1 MVSWR
6 KAIVCLEAELSSTAE
21 RLATAE
27 SGARHQAQRA
37 LRMKA
42 RVSEAERDAE
52 AQRTLDSEQQR
63 TLAALLRDRGKLEA
77 QLETQARRLATEY
90 DHSTVLQQQVDDLE
104 GKLRRARGAARE
116 GGKGGKGGRGGSGG
130 NGGSGD
136 GGHVGSPHLGALSSP
151 QYALGELNADGSSG
165 SAQQPRQRD
174 GSLRGP
180 RTLANARVQL
190 RDASV
195 EVERLTVALAREE
208 ANRAAT
214 CEALV
219 ASNEELRAA
228 NGVLTERVRLMDKE
242 AAAVRI
248 PSSPNTAEDLSM
260 QLKRADAELF
270 DHSSV
275 GVAVLTPDNPA
286 RRRTHTS
293 TPLVQAVPQT
303 GEARILNDTSE
314 GGACMGG
321 GSGGSVGGG
330 GSNDRDLLRGPW
342 DGGKLYIEAST
353 QTMAVAQ
360 SAMIDGVARVAAEEE
375 ERDWWEGEGGA
386 VYSPQHIDEDAQGYT
401 SMITGAN
408 VELPSDLTDDDSIR
422 SWQSSIMDSGSDA
435 SEAGEVAAAADG
447 VGGVDAV
454 NAINNE
460 SSATVAMA
468 NGRGGEAE
476 IISTRVLAA
485 AAGGEEKRTLSHKQG
500 NEADPRG
507 LGPEAVTRFVERN
520 KCATPPRSGDRRAP
534 RKRGRTPGGTY
545 YVSPQQ
551 VDAALNSGPSLHRA
565 ELDSSEEE
573 GPTAPSPPPRFSL
586 FSPPPK
592 AEVVGLAKVGVGS
605 ANFSQILAEGELSPR
620 SFVREREFHRRRE
633 VGIGT
638 PRDGAQDGLAVAR
651 EDGEVGGGVGGGA
664 GDGAGEG
671 EGNGTGEDG
680 GMGLVKP
687 FWHTFGRWVMGEPVA
702 TNTERRR
709 LWDEARGDGSGTKPA

>member
-1 MVSWR
+1 MPLFSPPSPLALLAPLVSQAATIGQQLLASNTELEGDVASWR
-6 KAIVCLEAELSSTAE
+6 EAIVLLEAELSSTAE

-52 AQRTLDSEQQR
+52 AQQTLDSEQQR

-90 DHSTVLQQQVDDLE
+90 DHSTSLQQQVDGLE
-104 GKLRRARGAARE
+104 GKLRRARRGVARE
-116 GGKGGKGGRGGSGG
+116 GGRGGRSGRRGSGGSGD

-136 GGHVGSPHLGALSSP
+136 SGHVESPHLGALLSP
-151 QYALGELNADGSSG
+151 QNALDELNTEESSLSASLG
-165 SAQQPRQRD
+165 FAQQPRQRD
-174 GSLRGP
+174 GGLRGP
-180 RTLANARVQL
+180 RTLANARMQL

-228 NGVLTERVRLMDKE
+228 NGVLAERVRLMDKE
-242 AAAVRI
+242 AAAIRI
-248 PSSPNTAEDLSM
+248 PPSPNTAEDLSM
-260 QLKRADAELF
+260 QLKRADAQLF

-293 TPLVQAVPQT
+293 APLAQAVPQT
-303 GEARILNDTSE
+303 GEARVLTDTSA
-314 GGACMGG
+314 GGGGGG
-321 GSGGSVGGG
+321 GSGGRG
-330 GSNDRDLLRGPW
+330 GSNDRDLMRGPW
-342 DGGKLYIEAST
+342 DGGKLYSEAST

-360 SAMIDGVARVAAEEE
+360 SAMVDGVARVAAEEE
-375 ERDWWEGEGGA
+375 EERDCWEREGGA
-386 VYSPQHIDEDAQGYT
+386 VHSPQHIYEGAPGYN
-401 SMITGAN
+401 SMMP

-422 SWQSSIMDSGSDA
+422 SWQSSVMDSDSDA

-460 SSATVAMA
+460 ASA
-468 NGRGGEAE
+468 N
-476 IISTRVLAA
+476 
-485 AAGGEEKRTLSHKQG
+485 LSPHKQG
-500 NEADPRG
+500 NEAGPRLG

-520 KCATPPRSGDRRAP
+520 NCATPVRSGDRRAP
-534 RKRGRTPGGTY
+534 QKRGRTPGETY

-573 GPTAPSPPPRFSL
+573 GN
-586 FSPPPK
+586 
-592 AEVVGLAKVGVGS
+592 GLAKVGVGS
-605 ANFSQILAEGELSPR
+605 ANFSRILAEGIFSPG
-620 SFVREREFHRRRE
+620 SFVREREFHRRRG
-633 VGIGT
+633 VDIGT
-638 PRDGAQDGLAVAR
+638 PRDGAQDGFAVAR
-651 EDGEVGGGVGGGA
+651 EDGEMGGGVGGGA

-671 EGNGTGEDG
+671 GGNGTGEDG
-680 GMGLVKP
+680 MGQVKP

-702 TNTERRR
+702 TNTARRR
-709 LWDEARGDGSGTKPA
+709 LWDEARGDDSGTKPS